1 MMTLPVLPPEL
12 ETRAVR
18 AGHPE
23 YPALR
28 STYTTTRRP
37 ELVLRPRDEHEV
49 AAAVRY
55 AAASGRVL
63 SVRSGGHGLA
73 GTASNDG
80 GIVIDV
86 GALREV
92 TVIHTPLVRI
102 GAGARWGEV
111 AARLAPLGLAISSG
125 DHGNVGVGGLAV
137 AGGVGWLTRSFG
149 LTIDRVRAAAVVTAS
164 GEIIRVDHTQPELL
178 WALRGAGDALG
189 IVTSFDID
197 AMPLGDIGI
206 AQVVVE
212 ADAGGDTLRRW
223 SEHLSQAPRE
233 LTTNGLLFSQGASG
247 FVLQLTAVVASDD
260 QHEIRRL
267 VQPLAQLGVR
277 TLGLQASV
285 APYSALISA
294 DQLHSNVGQQP
305 SNTTNALF
313 PTFDAPTAKA
323 VMDLAAHPASPF
335 VQLRSLG
342 GVVNDV
348 PADATAWAHRH
359 QQVLV
364 VASTFPPDGG
374 RGLDA
379 AFAPLQEYADGAYRN
394 FESRPHRSSLE
405 RAFPGTTGE
414 RVSEIRERLDPEGV
428 FWRGRREFTRPED
441 SAAGLAS

>member
-1 MMTLPVLPPEL
+1 MMLPDLPPEL

-23 YPALR
+23 YAALR
-28 STYTTTRRP
+28 STYTLTRRP

-55 AAASGRVL
+55 AAASGLVL

-73 GTASNDG
+73 GTSSNDG
-80 GIVIDV
+80 GIVIDL
-86 GALREV
+86 GAFREV
-92 TVIHTPLVRI
+92 TVLDAPLVRI

-111 AARLAPLGLAISSG
+111 AARLAPVGLAISSG

-149 LTIDRVRAAAVVTAS
+149 LTIDRVRAATVVTAS
-164 GEIIRVDHTQPELL
+164 GDIIRVDHTQPELL

-189 IVTSFDID
+189 IVTSFDIE

-206 AQVVVE
+206 AQIAMK

-223 SEHLSQAPRE
+223 SEHLAQAPHG
-233 LTTNGLLFSQGASG
+233 LTTNGMLFSQGASG
-247 FVLQLTAVVASDD
+247 FVLQLTAVVASED
-260 QHEIRRL
+260 QNEIRRL
-267 VQPLAQLGVR
+267 VEPLAQLGVR
-277 TLGLQASV
+277 TLGLQARI
-285 APYSALISA
+285 APYTALISA
-294 DQLHSNVGQQP
+294 DQLHPNVGQQP

-323 VMDLAAHPASPF
+323 VMALAAHPASAF

-342 GVVNDV
+342 GVVNDM

-359 QQVLV
+359 QQALV
-364 VASTFPPDGG
+364 VASTFPPDDG

-379 AFAPLQEYADGAYRN
+379 AFAPLREHADGAYRN
-394 FESRPHRSSLE
+394 FESRPHWGSLQKT
-405 RAFPGTTGE
+405 FPGTTGE
-414 RVSEIRERLDPEGV
+414 RVREIRERLDPEGV
-428 FWRGRREFTRPED
+428 LRRGRPEFARPED
-441 SAAGLAS
+441 SAPELAS